1 MLQLTEEQASA
12 LGEPRANRLPIRP
25 SVSLD
30 DKQTTR
36 QTLIGYASSVIA
48 STILFDAKDGIQAT
62 KDARPEWEGLDT
74 TGDGH
79 LAERIA
85 GLLDG
90 YDTDTIRL
98 LVEGSMASAISIL
111 ANKKDSGINLIVGK
125 VALHALSNP
134 ESETGK

>member
-1 MLQLTEEQASA
+1 MPQLTEEQAPA
-12 LGEPRANRLPIRP
+12 LGEPGANRLSIHP

-48 STILFDAKDGIQAT
+48 STILFDAQDGIQAT

-74 TGDGH
+74 ADDGH

-90 YDTDTIRL
+90 YDTDTIRI
-98 LVEGSMASAISIL
+98 LVEGSMASALSVL
-111 ANKKDSGINLIVGK
+111 ANKEDSGINIIVGK
-125 VALHALSNP
+125 VALRVLSSP
-134 ESETGK
+134 ESETEK